1 MKKTLSI
8 NGNPVDFS
16 YTNEITAIEHTFI
29 KNFFKKN
36 DYDGLIDYLEDC
48 VLWKRQFYFDPKQK
62 SKKGFGGN

>member
-16 YTNEITAIEHTFI
+16 YTNEITAIEQTFI

-48 VLWKRQFYFDPKQK
+48 VLWKRQNYFEEDK
-62 SKKGFGGN
+62 